1 MMSGAANLETGVT
14 SGKPPSSFEHGA
26 GKAKIWQAV
35 AAPKPTPERI
45 TDRMRILG
53 VDPGLINTG
62 YGIID
67 IGSSKPK
74 VIEGGV
80 VRTASKDPLE
90 ERLHTIFRAVEEVIA
105 ELKPDAMAIEDL
117 HSRPRFAKTAIM
129 MGHARGV
136 VVMAAGAAGIP
147 VFNYQPNR
155 AKSIVTGAGHA
166 PKDQVMRAVASH
178 LGDEQVAKNE
188 HVADAFAIALCHAII
203 SGSPAVAAAAG
214 GR

>member
-1 MMSGAANLETGVT
+1 
-14 SGKPPSSFEHGA
+14 
-26 GKAKIWQAV
+26 
-35 AAPKPTPERI
+35 
-45 TDRMRILG
+45 MRILG

-62 YGIID
+62 YGVID
-67 IGSSKPK
+67 TGAARPA
-74 VIEGGV
+74 VVEGGV
-80 VRTASKDPLE
+80 VRTASKDALE
-90 ERLHTIFRAVEEVIA
+90 SRLHTIFEAVNEVITD
-105 ELKPDAMAIEDL
+105 LRPDAMAIEDL
-117 HSRPRFAKTAIM
+117 HSHPRFAKTAIM

-178 LGDEQVAKNE
+178 LRDETVTRNE

-203 SGSPAVAAAAG
+203 SSSPAVAAVAAANAK
-214 GR
+214 